1 VIYESG
7 VKGSGLRRSGGR
19 LCAVLPVQ
27 PEVSAPDIWPE
38 PERPDRPDYPD
49 DERDYEERAAEFY
62 GGGDDEQAD
71 RFP

>member
-1 VIYESG
+1 VT
-7 VKGSGLRRSGGR
+7 
-19 LCAVLPVQ
+19 
-27 PEVSAPDIWPE
+27 PDIWPE

-49 DERDYEERAAEFY
+49 DERDEEERLAEFY